1 MHCLSVGMQFY
12 TQQLEVKQLQPLI
25 FLGYG
30 LINEFVPPLNIHLIS
45 ISSVNNVPLHLF
57 S

>member
-1 MHCLSVGMQFY
+1 MHFLSVGMQFY

-45 ISSVNNVPLHLF
+45 IS
-57 S
+57 